1 MTITINGNGTVTGIS
16 VGGLPD
22 GIVDTDML
30 ANLAVSTGKIA
41 NSAVTAAKSSGLG
54 ISEVDQWCVSSDHTI
69 GSSGWHVLN
78 ANWQRPTGTTAA
90 DGTDLGTGLTQSSGV
105 FTFPSTGFWLVTYHA
120 TGYNSSHRQFWQIDI
135 QTAAGASLAESQTSI
150 IDQGSSDWY
159 ESQACS
165 CIMDITDTSAD
176 AGKVNFRVYADGSMN
191 IDASGSQQRT
201 GAHFIKLADT

>member
-1 MTITINGNGTVTGIS
+1 MAITINGTTNTITGLA

-22 GIVDTDML
+22 GTVDTDTL
-30 ANLAVSTGKIA
+30 AN
-41 NSAVTAAKSSGLG
+41 NAVTSAKSSGLG
-54 ISEVDQWCVSSDHTI
+54 GVSEVDQWCVSSDHTI

-90 DGTDLGTGLTQSSGV
+90 DGSDLGTGMTQSSGV
-105 FTFPSTGFWLVTYHA
+105 FTFPSPGFWLVTFHA
-120 TGYNSSHRQFWQIDI
+120 TGYNSSDRQFWQIDI

-150 IDQGSSDWY
+150 IDNGSSDWY

-191 IDASGSQQRT
+191 IDAAGSQQRT